1 MKANVDFELELTTR
15 GPVGDRLRDYAETK
29 VRRAA
34 RGAPRPVLFARVA
47 LTEHENPSTLRPA
60 AAKAALDVS
69 GRLVR
74 AHVAAPTMTEAV
86 DLLADRLERR
96 LGILSEHLDARRH
109 EAGTATPGEW
119 RHGDLPTARP
129 PFFPRPVDER
139 EVVEHKTYE
148 IGSVTPLEAAL
159 DMELLGHDFYLFT
172 NADTGKDAVLYRVDG
187 RVELLE
193 QAPEL
198 TVSEAEVRLDA
209 GGEPFV
215 FFVDRGSGRGRV
227 LYHRYDG
234 HYGLITPA

>member
-1 MKANVDFELELTTR
+1 MKTNVDFELELTTR
-15 GPVGDRLRDYAETK
+15 GAVGDRLRDYAETK

-34 RGAPRPVLFARVA
+34 RTAPRPVLFARVA
-47 LTEHENPSTLRPA
+47 LTEHENPSTQRPA
-60 AAKAALDVS
+60 TAKAALDVS

-96 LGILSEHLDARRH
+96 LRILAEHLEGRRH
-109 EAGTATPGEW
+109 ETGIATPGAW
-119 RHGDLPTARP
+119 RHGDLPAARP
-129 PFFPRPVDER
+129 NHFPRPAEER
-139 EVVEHKTYE
+139 EVVQHKTYE
-148 IGSVTPLEAAL
+148 IGAVTPAEAAL

-172 NADTGKDAVLYRVDG
+172 NLDTGRDAVLYRLDG

-198 TVSEAEVRLDA
+198 SVEEAEERLDA
-209 GGEPFV
+209 SGEPFV
-215 FFVDRGSGRGRV
+215 FFLDSQTGRGRV

-234 HYGLITPA
+234 HYGLITPV

>member
-15 GPVGDRLRDYAETK
+15 GPVGERLRDYAEMK

-34 RGAPRPVLFARVA
+34 RAAPRPVLVARVT
-47 LTEHENPSTLRPA
+47 LTEHENPSTQRPA
-60 AAKAALDVS
+60 AAKAGLDVS

-74 AHVAAPTMTEAV
+74 AHVAAPTMTEAI

-96 LGILSEHLDARRH
+96 LGILSHHLEARRH
-109 EAGTATPGEW
+109 ETGLATPGEW
-119 RHGDLPTARP
+119 RHGDLATARP
-129 PFFPRPVDER
+129 SFFPRPVDER
-139 EVVEHKTYE
+139 EVVQHKSYE
-148 IGSVTPLEAAL
+148 IGSLTPLEAAL

-172 NADTGKDAVLYRVDG
+172 NADTGKDAVLYRLDG
-187 RVELLE
+187 SVELLE

-198 TVSEAEVRLDA
+198 TLAQAEERLDA
-209 GGEPFV
+209 GGEAFV
-215 FFVDRGSGRGRV
+215 FFTDAVSGRGCV